1 MKRNISIAVA
11 FVVILAGIA
20 ANYYWHHN
28 LPKSEIV
35 QVQPVPPAPPPPP
48 ARQVIDA
55 PPAAAPLPELAD
67 SDAMMLD
74 ALANLISNKYL
85 MNFFH
90 TERIIHNIVAT
101 IDNLPR
107 RRISLSVM
115 PLARVPGKLITS
127 GQENDL
133 TISPRNAARYTPY
146 IQITKALGSKQVI
159 ELYVRLYP
167 LFQQAYEDIGYP
179 KQYFNDRLLTVL
191 DELLATPDIRE
202 PVKLIQPAV
211 FYLFADPDLE
221 GRGIGQRI
229 LMRIGSNNESIIKAW
244 LGSVKQELML
254 HMHEIKAAPTHSAS
268 GE

>member
-1 MKRNISIAVA
+1 MKRNISIASA

-35 QVQPVPPAPPPPP
+35 QVQPVPPAPPPPV
-48 ARQVIDA
+48 RRVIDA
-55 PPAAAPLPELAD
+55 MPAATPLPALAD

-74 ALANLISNKYL
+74 ALAGLISNKYL

-107 RRISLSVM
+107 RRVSLSVM
-115 PLARVPGKLITS
+115 PLTRVPGKLIIS

-133 TISPRNAARYTPY
+133 TISSRNAARYTPY
-146 IQITKALGSKQVI
+146 VQIAKALGSKQVI

-167 LFQQAYEDIGYP
+167 LFQQAYEDLGYP
-179 KQYFNDRLLTVL
+179 KQYFNDRLIAVL
-191 DELLATPDIRE
+191 DELLAAPDIRE

-211 FYLFADPDLE
+211 YYLFGDPDLE

-229 LMRIGSNNESIIKAW
+229 LMRIGSSNEAIIKVW
-244 LGSVKQELML
+244 LGSLKQELML
-254 HMHEIKAAPTHSAS
+254 HMHEIKPK
-268 GE
+268 G